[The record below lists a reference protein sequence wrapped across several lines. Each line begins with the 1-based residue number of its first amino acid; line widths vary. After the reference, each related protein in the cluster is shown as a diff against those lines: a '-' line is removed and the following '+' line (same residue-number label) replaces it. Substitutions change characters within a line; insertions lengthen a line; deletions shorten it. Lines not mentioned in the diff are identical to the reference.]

1 MTFRLATGIVVGAF
15 AASGISAYGEGP
27 PRASAIELVSNREA
41 SLAFHLECMAGRV
54 SCDRAGYVEFWR
66 GKMGPQSLDALL
78 VNWSAALEPISF
90 IKPLEQ
96 PEDGSLRPE
105 LPDLGPQPQRIF
117 DGRWRFQ
124 QLLFSNLRG
133 PARATAIRAFLGE
146 DRSRRAEQSI
156 AEFGGF
162 FNPWWANLGEETG
175 GSSRRIE
182 ALLDNDLSD
191 FLRGIRGQF
200 GLAVSADERVVLVPR
215 PHSSAPLRAF
225 HKETLSVVELQN
237 GAEPAFRAM
246 VVVHELMHAYY
257 AKSRLAQEANHAA
270 VQNASGPG
278 RGATYALMTEVLP
291 TVLANGVAARIM
303 LGDGDYAAYAA
314 RPLSFYASSDVDLA
328 AKSAVPLVEAHL
340 RRRGSFDEAFFAELH
355 DAIEVALGDT
365 LYTPRSA
372 LRVSTALFLDPSI
385 ERSII
390 STLQS
395 IGANSF
401 YTHQWDADREHS
413 YLAAAFPKVTIA
425 VVGTREALDQM
436 ISQSRVI
443 GMRGTLDSS
452 QELPCQR
459 TTADG
464 RIVFL
469 FDMAALRDASAAMD
483 SVHAECRLRTP

>member
-1 MTFRLATGIVVGAF
+1 MTFRLATGIVIGAF
-15 AASGISAYGEGP
+15 AASGAPAYGENS
-27 PRASAIELVSNREA
+27 RRVSAIELVSNREA

-54 SCDRAGYVEFWR
+54 TCDRAGYIEFW
-66 GKMGPQSLDALL
+66 GGEMGAQGLDALL
-78 VNWSAALEPISF
+78 ANWSEALEPISF
-90 IKPLEQ
+90 IKPLDQ
-96 PEDGSLRPE
+96 SDDDSLRPE
-105 LPDLGPQPQRIF
+105 LPDLGPPPRQVF

-124 QLLFSNLRG
+124 QLLFSNLEG
-133 PARATAIRAFLGE
+133 PPRATAIRAFLGKH
-146 DRSRRAEQSI
+146 RSRRAEQAI
-156 AEFGGF
+156 AGFGRF
-162 FNPWWANLGEETG
+162 FDPWWIKQEERTG
-175 GSSRRIE
+175 GASVRIE

-191 FLRGIRGQF
+191 FLDRVRGQF
-200 GLAVSADERVVLVPR
+200 GLEVSAGERVVLVPR

-225 HKETLSVVELQN
+225 HKETLSVVELQD
-237 GAEPAFRAM
+237 GVEPAFRAM

-257 AKSRLAQEANHAA
+257 AQSRLAQEANHTV
-270 VQNASGPG
+270 VQNASARG
-278 RGATYALMTEVLP
+278 RGVTYALMTEVLP

-303 LGDGDYAAYAA
+303 LRDSDYEAYAA

-340 RRRGSFDEAFFAELH
+340 NDRGSFDEAFFAELH
-355 DAIEVALGDT
+355 DAIEAALGDR

-372 LRVSTALFLDPSI
+372 LRVSTALFLDPAI
-385 ERSII
+385 ERSVI

-401 YTHQWDADREHS
+401 YTYEWDADLEHS
-413 YLAAAFPKVTIA
+413 YLAAAYPKVTIA

-443 GMRGTLDSS
+443 GMRGTLDPS
-452 QELPCQR
+452 QDLPCQR

-469 FDMAALRDASAAMD
+469 FNLATLRDASAAMD
-483 SVHAECRLRTP
+483 SVPAECQLRTQ